1 MARKK
6 KKSNI
11 TSVMYSYIGTD
22 AQFDEF
28 LKMMIHDYLAV
39 DDPYTNQ
46 KPDFVGNVESGVA

>member
-1 MARKK
+1 MAR

-46 KPDFVGNVESGVA
+46 KPDFVGNVESDIA